1 VFHFSVFDPCDR
13 ANAWVRPYPFFD
25 KCPRWHYNIFGILG
39 KIMKKL
45 TRRQRQFLNKV
56 LDMYDQGQEPLHYT
70 ALAEHL
76 GVNRVS
82 AYEML
87 RVLEGHGLVEAEYQ
101 LPDGLRGPGRASV
114 VFRPTPL
121 AAQVL
126 GRPDGEPMNQREW
139 EAVKEQIFERLE
151 TGKAG
156 DYDTLLEELLARTP
170 QQRSVVIYAAEM
182 ITAIILGL
190 ESLRNTA
197 EAHGLRDRLKE
208 IGKIGE
214 LGLNVFAGLGMG
226 LSVAERL
233 NRRLAGFLL
242 VQSGRFQSALT
253 QLSDENR
260 RRLTE
265 FTQEVMQR
273 VER

>member
-1 VFHFSVFDPCDR
+1 
-13 ANAWVRPYPFFD
+13 
-25 KCPRWHYNIFGILG
+25 
-39 KIMKKL
+39 MEKL
-45 TRRQRQFLNKV
+45 TRRQRQV
-56 LDMYDQGQEPLHYT
+56 LDKFLDLYEQGREPLHYT

-76 GVNRVS
+76 GVNKIS

-87 RVLEGHGLVEAEYQ
+87 RLLEEHGLVEADYQ

-126 GRPDGEPMNQREW
+126 GRLAGEYVPPHEW
-139 EAVKEQIFERLE
+139 EAAKEHILTQLE
-151 TGKAG
+151 AGKAG
-156 DYDTLLEELLARTP
+156 DYTTLLEELLARTP
-170 QQRSVVIYAAEM
+170 HQRSLVVYAAEM

-190 ESLRNTA
+190 ESLRNSA
-197 EAHGLRDRLKE
+197 ETHGLRDRLKE

-242 VQSGRFQSALT
+242 VQSSRFQSALS

-265 FTQEVMQR
+265 FTQEVMQI

>member
-1 VFHFSVFDPCDR
+1 VE
-13 ANAWVRPYPFFD
+13 
-25 KCPRWHYNIFGILG
+25 
-39 KIMKKL
+39 KL
-45 TRRQRQFLNKV
+45 TRRQRQFLSKV
-56 LDMYDQGQEPLHYT
+56 LDLYDQDREPLHYT

-76 GVNRVS
+76 GVNKIS

-87 RVLEGHGLVEAEYQ
+87 RLLEEHGLVETEYQ

-121 AAQVL
+121 AAEVL
-126 GRPDGEPMNQREW
+126 GRLTGEHVNQQEW
-139 EAVKEQIFERLE
+139 EAIKEHILE
-151 TGKAG
+151 QLEAGKVENYG
-156 DYDTLLEELLARTP
+156 GLLEELLARTP
-170 QQRSVVIYAAEM
+170 DQRSLVIYAAEM

-208 IGKIGE
+208 VGKVGE

-242 VQSGRFQSALT
+242 VQAARFQSALS

-265 FTQEVMQR
+265 FTQEVMHI

>member
-1 VFHFSVFDPCDR
+1 MD
-13 ANAWVRPYPFFD
+13 
-25 KCPRWHYNIFGILG
+25 
-39 KIMKKL
+39 KL
-45 TRRQRQFLNKV
+45 TRRQRQFLSKV
-56 LDMYDQGQEPLHYT
+56 LDLYDQGQEPLHYT

-76 GVNRVS
+76 GVNKVS

-87 RVLEGHGLVEAEYQ
+87 RLLEEHGLVEAEYQ

-126 GRPDGEPMNQREW
+126 GRLAGEYVNPHEW
-139 EAVKEQIFERLE
+139 AAVKEHILTQLE
-151 TGKAG
+151 AGKAE
-156 DYDTLLEELLARTP
+156 DYETVLEELLARTP
-170 QQRSVVIYAAEM
+170 DQRSVVVYVAEM

-208 IGKIGE
+208 IGKVGE

-242 VQSGRFQSALT
+242 VQSGRFQSALS

-265 FTQEVMQR
+265 FTQEVMQM

>member
-1 VFHFSVFDPCDR
+1 MD
-13 ANAWVRPYPFFD
+13 
-25 KCPRWHYNIFGILG
+25 
-39 KIMKKL
+39 KL
-45 TRRQRQFLNKV
+45 TRRQRQFLSKV
-56 LDMYDQGQEPLHYT
+56 LDLYDQGQEPLHYT

-76 GVNRVS
+76 GVNKVS

-87 RVLEGHGLVEAEYQ
+87 RLLEEHGLVEAEYQ

-126 GRPDGEPMNQREW
+126 GRLAGEYVNPHEW
-139 EAVKEQIFERLE
+139 AAVKEHILTQLE
-151 TGKAG
+151 AGKAE
-156 DYDTLLEELLARTP
+156 DYETVLEELLARTP
-170 QQRSVVIYAAEM
+170 NQRSVVVYVAEM

-208 IGKIGE
+208 IGKVGE

-265 FTQEVMQR
+265 FTQEIMR
-273 VER
+273 IVER

>member
-1 VFHFSVFDPCDR
+1 
-13 ANAWVRPYPFFD
+13 
-25 KCPRWHYNIFGILG
+25 
-39 KIMKKL
+39 MKKL
-45 TRRQRQFLNKV
+45 TRRQRQFLNKF
-56 LDMYDQGQEPLHYT
+56 LDLYDQGREPLHYT

-76 GVNRVS
+76 GVNKIS

-87 RVLEGHGLVEAEYQ
+87 RLLEEHGLVEADYQ

-121 AAQVL
+121 AAQAL
-126 GRPDGEPMNQREW
+126 GRLAGQHVNQQEW
-139 EAVKEQIFERLE
+139 EAAREHILMQLE
-151 TGKAG
+151 AGKAG
-156 DYDTLLEELLARTP
+156 DYNAVLEELLARAP
-170 QQRSVVIYAAEM
+170 ERRSLVIYAAEM

-190 ESLRNTA
+190 ESLRNSA

-208 IGKIGE
+208 IGKVGE
-214 LGLNVFAGLGMG
+214 LGLSVFAGLGMG

-242 VQSGRFQSALT
+242 VQSGRFQSALS

-265 FTQEVMQR
+265 FTQEVMQI

>member
-1 VFHFSVFDPCDR
+1 MD
-13 ANAWVRPYPFFD
+13 
-25 KCPRWHYNIFGILG
+25 
-39 KIMKKL
+39 KL
-45 TRRQRQFLNKV
+45 TRRQRQFLSKF
-56 LDMYDQGQEPLHYT
+56 LDLYDQGREPLHYT

-76 GVNRVS
+76 GVNKVS

-87 RVLEGHGLVEAEYQ
+87 RLLEAHGLVEAEYQ

-126 GRPDGEPMNQREW
+126 DRLADESVPSHEW
-139 EAVKEQIFERLE
+139 AAVKEYILTQLER
-151 TGKAG
+151 GKAEG
-156 DYDTLLEELLARTP
+156 YETLLEELLARTP
-170 QQRSVVIYAAEM
+170 DQRSLEVYAAEM

-190 ESLRNTA
+190 ESLRNSA
-197 EAHGLRDRLKE
+197 EVHGLRDKLKE
-208 IGKIGE
+208 IGA

-265 FTQEVMQR
+265 FTQEVMHV

>member
-1 VFHFSVFDPCDR
+1 
-13 ANAWVRPYPFFD
+13 
-25 KCPRWHYNIFGILG
+25 
-39 KIMKKL
+39 MEKL
-45 TRRQRQFLNKV
+45 TRRQRQFLSKV
-56 LDMYDQGQEPLHYT
+56 LDLYDQDREPLHYT
-70 ALAEHL
+70 ALAKHL
-76 GVNRVS
+76 GVNKIS

-87 RVLEGHGLVEAEYQ
+87 RLLEEHGLVEADYQ

-126 GRPDGEPMNQREW
+126 GRLAGESVNPHEW
-139 EAVKEQIFERLE
+139 EAAKEHILVQLE
-151 TGKAG
+151 AGKAE
-156 DYDTLLEELLARTP
+156 DYGTLLEELLARTP
-170 QQRSVVIYAAEM
+170 DQRSLVVYAAEM

-197 EAHGLRDRLKE
+197 ESHGLRDRLKE
-208 IGKIGE
+208 VGKIGE
-214 LGLNVFAGLGMG
+214 LGLNMFAGLGMG

-242 VQSGRFQSALT
+242 VQAGRFQSALS

-265 FTQEVMQR
+265 FTQEVMQIM
-273 VER
+273 ER

>member
-1 VFHFSVFDPCDR
+1 
-13 ANAWVRPYPFFD
+13 
-25 KCPRWHYNIFGILG
+25 
-39 KIMKKL
+39 MEKL
-45 TRRQRQFLNKV
+45 TRRQRQFLSKF
-56 LDMYDQGQEPLHYT
+56 LDLYDQCREPLHYT

-76 GVNRVS
+76 GVNKIS

-87 RVLEGHGLVEAEYQ
+87 RLLEEHGLVEADYQ

-121 AAQVL
+121 AAQAL
-126 GRPDGEPMNQREW
+126 GRLAGEHVNQQEW
-139 EAVKEQIFERLE
+139 EAAKDQILKQLE
-151 TGKAG
+151 AGKAE
-156 DYDTLLEELLARTP
+156 DYDALLEELLARAP
-170 QQRSVVIYAAEM
+170 ERRSLVIYAAEM

-208 IGKIGE
+208 IGKVGE
-214 LGLNVFAGLGMG
+214 LGLSVFAGLGMG

-242 VQSGRFQSALT
+242 VQSSRFQSALS

-265 FTQEVMQR
+265 FTQEVMQIM
-273 VER
+273 ER

>member
-1 VFHFSVFDPCDR
+1 
-13 ANAWVRPYPFFD
+13 
-25 KCPRWHYNIFGILG
+25 
-39 KIMKKL
+39 MQKL

-56 LDMYDQGQEPLHYT
+56 LDLYDQGREPLHYT

-76 GVNRVS
+76 GVNKIS

-87 RVLEGHGLVEAEYQ
+87 RLLEEHGLVEAEYQ

-126 GRPDGEPMNQREW
+126 GRPAGEHVNQQEW
-139 EAVKEQIFERLE
+139 EAVKEQIFKQLE

-156 DYDTLLEELLARTP
+156 NYDTLLEELLARTP
-170 QQRSVVIYAAEM
+170 HQRSLVIYAAEM
-182 ITAIILGL
+182 ITAIVLGL

-197 EAHGLRDRLKE
+197 GVHGLRDRLKE
-208 IGKIGE
+208 IGKISE
-214 LGLNVFAGLGMG
+214 LGLSVFAGLGMG

-233 NRRLAGFLL
+233 NRRLASFLL
-242 VQSGRFQSALT
+242 VQSGRFQSTLS

-265 FTQEVMQR
+265 FTQEIMQI

>member
-1 VFHFSVFDPCDR
+1 
-13 ANAWVRPYPFFD
+13 
-25 KCPRWHYNIFGILG
+25 
-39 KIMKKL
+39 MKKL
-45 TRRQRQFLNKV
+45 TRRQRQFLDKF
-56 LDMYDQGQEPLHYT
+56 LDLYDLGREPLHYT
-70 ALAEHL
+70 AIAEHL
-76 GVNRVS
+76 GVNKIS

-87 RVLEGHGLVEAEYQ
+87 RLLEEHGLVEAEYQ

-126 GRPDGEPMNQREW
+126 GRLAGEYVNPREW
-139 EAVKEQIFERLE
+139 EAVKEQILKQLE

-156 DYDTLLEELLARTP
+156 DYTTLLEELLARTP
-170 QQRSVVIYAAEM
+170 QQRSVVIYVAGM

-208 IGKIGE
+208 VGKIGE
-214 LGLNVFAGLGMG
+214 LGLNMFAGLGMG

-233 NRRLAGFLL
+233 NRRLASFLL
-242 VQSGRFQSALT
+242 VQSSRFQSALS

-265 FTQEVMQR
+265 FTQEVMQI

>member
-1 VFHFSVFDPCDR
+1 
-13 ANAWVRPYPFFD
+13 
-25 KCPRWHYNIFGILG
+25 
-39 KIMKKL
+39 
-45 TRRQRQFLNKV
+45 
-56 LDMYDQGQEPLHYT
+56 
-70 ALAEHL
+70 
-76 GVNRVS
+76 
-82 AYEML
+82 
-87 RVLEGHGLVEAEYQ
+87 
-101 LPDGLRGPGRASV
+101 
-114 VFRPTPL
+114 
-121 AAQVL
+121 
-126 GRPDGEPMNQREW
+126 
-139 EAVKEQIFERLE
+139 
-151 TGKAG
+151 
-156 DYDTLLEELLARTP
+156 LLEELLARTP
-170 QQRSVVIYAAEM
+170 HQRSLVVYAAEM

-208 IGKIGE
+208 VGKVGE

-242 VQSGRFQSALT
+242 VQAARFQSALS

-265 FTQEVMQR
+265 FTQEVMHI

>member
-1 VFHFSVFDPCDR
+1 
-13 ANAWVRPYPFFD
+13 
-25 KCPRWHYNIFGILG
+25 
-39 KIMKKL
+39 MEKL

-56 LDMYDQGQEPLHYT
+56 LDLYDQGREPLHYT

-76 GVNRVS
+76 GVNKIS

-87 RVLEGHGLVEAEYQ
+87 RLLEEHGLVETEYQ

-126 GRPDGEPMNQREW
+126 GRRAGDHVNQQEW
-139 EAVKEQIFERLE
+139 EAVKEDILVRLE
-151 TGKAG
+151 AGKGKDHGA
-156 DYDTLLEELLARTP
+156 LLDELLARTP
-170 QQRSVVIYAAEM
+170 GRHSLVIYAAEM
-182 ITAIILGL
+182 ITAVILGL

-214 LGLNVFAGLGMG
+214 LGLNVFAGLGLG

-233 NRRLAGFLL
+233 NRRLASFLL
-242 VQSGRFQSALT
+242 AQSGRFQSTLS

-265 FTQEVMQR
+265 FTQEVMHI